1 MSLPLPKPGSGL
13 MTIAFDLDGTLS
25 EPTWPQPFIGRPI
38 QGGVEAAFA
47 YADKG
52 YEIIIFTSRPYSHR
66 KAIESWLRGVAS
78 PFDPLRMLDSIVY
91 DIVTD
96 KPRACLYVDDR
107 AATFPQA
114 FESVCN
120 GDDKTCEMHPQ
131 KPRMMRSPT
140 GALHEERLKPLTCA
154 DRGCVPA

>member
-13 MTIAFDLDGTLS
+13 MTIAFDLDGTLA
-25 EPTWPQPFIGRPI
+25 EPTWPEPFIGKPI
-38 QGGVEAAFA
+38 QKGVDAAFA

-52 YEIIIFTSRPYSHR
+52 YEIIIFTSRPASHLEAIKVWLETAYS
-66 KAIESWLRGVAS
+66 SS
-78 PFDPLRMLDSIVY
+78 DPLRHLYDIVY

-96 KPRACLYVDDR
+96 KPRAALYVDDR
-107 AATFPQA
+107 AATFPEA
-114 FESVCN
+114 FESVC
-120 GDDKTCEMHPQ
+120 GDDKACERHPQ